1 MLFHKPQTDPRMPKL
16 GAITPDFTLPDVKG
30 KKQRLASLLS
40 ATKGKPLQM
49 WFYCACNRCTEAARE
64 WGQLQKS
71 NDKKSPMPM
80 PMTLIVFLGDAKTAV
95 SWSKSVGLDE
105 KQTLIVCDPEAKIS
119 ENLYHASPCPRSFVL
134 DAKGKILYVNNGP
147 DDGNDDSPA
156 KLIVAKTVSILRD
169 LKTK

>member
-1 MLFHKPQTDPRMPKL
+1 MFFRKPQTDPRMPK
-16 GAITPDFTLPDVKG
+16 ADTRAPDFTLPDTKG
-30 KKQRLASLLS
+30 KKQRLVSLLS

-49 WFYCACNRCTEAARE
+49 WFFCACNRCTEAARE

-71 NDKKSPMPM
+71 TDKKNSM
-80 PMTLIVFLGDAKTAV
+80 PMTIIVFLGDAKTAV

-105 KQTLIVCDPEAKIS
+105 KQTVIVCDPEAKVS

-134 DAKGKILYVNNGP
+134 DNKGKILYINNGP

-156 KLIVAKTVSILRD
+156 KLIVAKTVSTLQR
-169 LKTK
+169 LNPK